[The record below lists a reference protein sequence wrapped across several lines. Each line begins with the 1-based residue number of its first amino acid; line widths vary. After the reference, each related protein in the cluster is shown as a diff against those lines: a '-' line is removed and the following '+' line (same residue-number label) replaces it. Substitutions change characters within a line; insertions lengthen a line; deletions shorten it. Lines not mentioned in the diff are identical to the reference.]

1 MALYATVGDRAVC
14 VPWVAHR
21 LAEVRAGDP
30 GGAPYIVVAGDCEV
44 YLAGDTA
51 MGFEVNG

>member
-1 MALYATVGDRAVC
+1 MALYATVGDRAVY